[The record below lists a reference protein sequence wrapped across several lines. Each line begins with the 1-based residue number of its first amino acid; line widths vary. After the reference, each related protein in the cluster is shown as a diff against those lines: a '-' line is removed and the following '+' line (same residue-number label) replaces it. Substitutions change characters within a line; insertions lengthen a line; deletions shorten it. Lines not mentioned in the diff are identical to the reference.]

1 MDGKLHLE
9 TDYSQFFTKK
19 TLEVFE
25 RLFIFC
31 KLFVFT
37 PSGMER
43 YPRNHLMYFRQLWEF
58 KDQSSLR
65 SSSQTATQQILQ
77 QIDLSELSQVQG
89 GFAKQS

>member
-1 MDGKLHLE
+1 MDGKLHFE
-9 TDYSQFFTKK
+9 TDYSQFFTKQNARS
-19 TLEVFE
+19 VRAFVH
-25 RLFIFC
+25 FF